1 MDRWTDYVFER
12 GDDQVAKLWSAAGE
26 GRTSIY
32 IVGEGFDPRMMVGPT
47 SAARSGAFS
56 SLTVVSMAL
65 AAPGGTS
72 PRAKRSQQN
81 LEELKKLVEAE
92 GWGHEMIP
100 CPAVNERKFLGREL
114 LSALLECAAFEPD
127 AHVIVDIS
135 ALPTSVYFALIG
147 GLLKLREEGGFAGE
161 FQVVVTENVEI
172 DSLID
177 GNGAPEDPAPIVG
190 YGFGV
195 DLEPSPDRPL
205 IVWSPVLGAGADA
218 QLEALADRLEP
229 DEICPVLPFPA
240 RNPRRPD
247 ELLLG
252 LREQLVDALKVEPSN
267 YIYAHEANPFDLYRA
282 LGRLNHRYR
291 GAVKDFRDARVVISI
306 HSSKT
311 LSLGG
316 LLAGYEHELPVI
328 NADPEHYEFD
338 DDRAQNDVLAG
349 SELACLWLEGTP
361 TA

>member
-1 MDRWTDYVFER
+1 MARWSDYVFEH
-12 GDDQVAKLWSAAGE
+12 GYASVAQLWRAAAT
-26 GRTSIY
+26 GRSSIY
-32 IVGEGFDPRMMVGPT
+32 IVGEGFDPRMTVGLRVAAD
-47 SAARSGAFS
+47 SAAFS
-56 SLTVVSMAL
+56 DLTVVSMAL

-72 PRAKRSQQN
+72 PRAKRAQAN
-81 LEELKKLVEAE
+81 LAELKALVDEQGWKHEAL
-92 GWGHEMIP
+92 P
-100 CPAVNERKFLGREL
+100 CPSVNERKFLGKEL
-114 LSALLECAAFEPD
+114 LAALMDSPVFDAD
-127 AHVIVDIS
+127 AHVVVDIS
-135 ALPTSVYFALIG
+135 ALPTSVYFAIIG
-147 GLLKLREEGGFAGE
+147 GILNLKGRGEFGGE

-177 GNGAPEDPAPIVG
+177 GAGAPDDPAPIVG

-205 IVWSPVLGAGADA
+205 IVWAPVLGAGAEA

-240 RNPRRPD
+240 RNPRRAD
-247 ELLLG
+247 DLLLG
-252 LREQLVDALKVEPSN
+252 LREQLVEALKVEPAN

-282 LGRLNHRYR
+282 LGRLNGRYSD
-291 GAVKDFRDARVVISI
+291 AVGGYRDARIVVSI

-316 LLAGYEHELPVI
+316 LLAGFEYSLPVI

-338 DDRAQNDVLAG
+338 DRRAQEDVLAG